1 MSSESLRICRLASVP
16 VIAVVL
22 ALTAAPLLHGAS
34 KRDVVL
40 RAAVMAD
47 SSGPD
52 RAQNLVRAVER
63 LNKALPDVT
72 IQLQLEEPP
81 SPSWADETQRLMR
94 AFAADDAPDIYAI
107 AHEFIGQ
114 FAKAGYALAL
124 DDLIRQYPDTYN
136 DFFPSIWQSV
146 KVRGRVYAIPQ
157 DTDDR
162 MLYFRVD
169 RLKQFGWS
177 DAQIKSL
184 PDRIQR
190 AEFTLTD
197 MAELA
202 KRVKDKNLVE
212 WGFYHRPTRGP
223 DYYQL
228 ILAYGGRLQDEP
240 SGKLVLTRSATL
252 EFLKLL
258 HELVYGYKVTPA
270 SMTNT
275 PWRSVHGG
283 FGGEGKVL
291 FWLGGSWNGAGYIQD
306 YGVPANDFF
315 NRMDWGLVPAG
326 RKGGKALTMSHPIIY
341 VVSARSKD
349 KDLAFRVVTE
359 ASSADLNAMHA
370 LHSFNLPVRKAV
382 TQIPTFKSNVWLSRA
397 TELLPFTTFI
407 PNHEDWGKYDQTIY
421 EAMQA
426 VETNRLTPDKA
437 LAFVEMQMKTQI
449 PDLLVE
455 E

>member
-1 MSSESLRICRLASVP
+1 MAVLGLLLGVVPSVN
-16 VIAVVL
+16 
-22 ALTAAPLLHGAS
+22 GAS
-34 KRDVVL
+34 KRDVTI

-63 LNKALPDVT
+63 LNATLTDVT
-72 IQLQLEEPP
+72 IRLELEEPP
-81 SPSWADETQRLMR
+81 SPSWADETQRLLR
-94 AFAADDAPDIYAI
+94 SFAAGDGPDIYAS

-114 FAKAGYALAL
+114 FARAGHALAL
-124 DDLIRQYPDTYN
+124 DDMIKGYPDTYN

-177 DAQIKSL
+177 DAQIKGL

-190 AEFTLTD
+190 GEFTLAD
-197 MAELA
+197 MGELA
-202 KRVKDKNLVE
+202 KRVKDKGVVE

-228 ILAYGGRLQDEP
+228 ILAYGGRLQDEQT
-240 SGKLVLTRSATL
+240 GKLVLARTATL
-252 EFLKLL
+252 DFLKLL
-258 HELVYGYKVTPA
+258 HELVYTYKVTPA

-315 NRMDWGLVPAG
+315 NRMDWGLVPTG
-326 RKGGKALTMSHPIIY
+326 RKGGKALTLSHPIIY
-341 VVSARSKD
+341 VVSARSKE
-349 KDLAFRVVTE
+349 KELAFRVVTE
-359 ASSADLNAMHA
+359 ASSADLNAAHA

-382 TQIPTFKSNVWLSRA
+382 TLIPAFKSNVWLSRA
-397 TELLPFTTFI
+397 TDLLPYTTFI
-407 PNHEDWGKYDQTIY
+407 PNHEDWGKYDQIVY

-437 LAFVEMQMKTQI
+437 LAFVETQMKAQI
-449 PDLLVE
+449 QDLLVE
-455 E
+455 D

>member
-1 MSSESLRICRLASVP
+1 
-16 VIAVVL
+16 
-22 ALTAAPLLHGAS
+22 
-34 KRDVVL
+34 
-40 RAAVMAD
+40 MAD

-63 LNKALPDVT
+63 LNKVLPDVT
-72 IQLQLEEPP
+72 IHLELEEPP

-94 AFAADDAPDIYAI
+94 SFAAGEGPDIYAT

-114 FAKAGYALAL
+114 FAKAGHALAL
-124 DDLIRQYPDTYN
+124 DDLITRFPDTYS

-146 KVRGRVYAIPQ
+146 KVRGKVYAIPQ

-177 DAQIKSL
+177 DAQIKDL
-184 PDRIQR
+184 PERIR
-190 AEFTLTD
+190 RGDFTLSN
-197 MAELA
+197 MAEVA
-202 KRVKDKNLVE
+202 KQVKEKGVVE

-228 ILAYGGRLQDEP
+228 ILAYGGRLQDEKT
-240 SGKLVLTRSATL
+240 GKLILSRRATL
-252 EFLKLL
+252 EFLTLL
-258 HELVYGYKVTPA
+258 HDLVYTYKATPA

-291 FWLGGSWNGAGYIQD
+291 FWLGGSWNAAGYMQD
-306 YGVPANDFF
+306 YGVPAGDFF
-315 NRMDWGLVPAG
+315 NRMNWGLVPGGA
-326 RKGGKALTMSHPIIY
+326 KGNKALTLSHPIVY
-341 VVSARSKD
+341 VVSARSSEKE
-349 KDLAFRVVTE
+349 LAFRVVTE
-359 ASSADLNAMHA
+359 ASSADLNATHA

-382 TQIPTFKSNVWLSRA
+382 TQIPAFKSNVWLSRA
-397 TELLPFTTFI
+397 TELLDFTTFI
-407 PNHEDWGKYDQTIY
+407 PNHEDWGKYDQIVY

-437 LAFVEMQMKTQI
+437 LTFIEGQMKTQI
-449 PDLLVE
+449 PDLQVE

>member
-1 MSSESLRICRLASVP
+1 MRSMMVGLRRASVGLLTM
-16 VIAVVL
+16 VLICGMASAVS
-22 ALTAAPLLHGAS
+22 GAS
-34 KRDVVL
+34 RRDVTI

-63 LNKALPDVT
+63 LNKVLPDVT
-72 IQLQLEEPP
+72 IHLELEEPP

-94 AFAADDAPDIYAI
+94 SFAAGEGPDIFAI

-114 FAKAGYALAL
+114 FAKAGHALVL
-124 DDLIRQYPDTYN
+124 DDLIKRFPDTYN
-136 DFFPSIWQSV
+136 DFFPSIWQAV
-146 KVRGRVYAIPQ
+146 KVRGQVYAIPQ

-177 DAQIKSL
+177 DAQIKDL
-184 PDRIQR
+184 PERIR
-190 AEFTLTD
+190 RGEFTLSS
-197 MAELA
+197 MAEVA
-202 KRVKDKNLVE
+202 KQVKEKGVVE

-228 ILAYGGRLQDEP
+228 ILAYGGRLQDEKT
-240 SGKLVLTRSATL
+240 GKLILPRRATL
-252 EFLKLL
+252 EFLRLL
-258 HELVYGYKVTPA
+258 HDLVYTYKATPA

-291 FWLGGSWNGAGYIQD
+291 FWLGGSWNAAGYMQD
-306 YGVPANDFF
+306 YGVPAADFF

-326 RKGGKALTMSHPIIY
+326 AKGNKALTLSHPIIY
-341 VVSARSKD
+341 VVSARSSEKE
-349 KDLAFRVVTE
+349 LAFRIVTE
-359 ASSADLNAMHA
+359 ASSADLNATHA

-382 TQIPTFKSNVWLSRA
+382 TQIPAFKSNVWLSRA
-397 TELLPFTTFI
+397 TELLDFTTFI
-407 PNHEDWGKYDQTIY
+407 PNHEDWGKYDQIIY

-426 VETNRLTPDKA
+426 VETNRLTPEKA
-437 LAFVEMQMKTQI
+437 LTFIEGQMKTQI
-449 PDLLVE
+449 PDLQVE

>member
-1 MSSESLRICRLASVP
+1 MRTTGWLSLRISLVLVVIGLMVATVPSV
-16 VIAVVL
+16 
-22 ALTAAPLLHGAS
+22 HGAS
-34 KRDVVL
+34 KRDVTI

-63 LNKALPDVT
+63 LNATLPDVT
-72 IQLQLEEPP
+72 IHLELEEPP
-81 SPSWADETQRLMR
+81 SASWADETQRLMR
-94 AFAADDAPDIYAI
+94 AFAAGEGPDIYAS

-114 FAKAGYALAL
+114 FAKAGHALAL
-124 DDLIRQYPDTYN
+124 DDLIKTAPDTYN

-146 KVRGRVYAIPQ
+146 KVRGRVYAVPQ

-169 RLKQFGWS
+169 RLKQFGWT
-177 DAQIKSL
+177 DAQIKGL

-190 AEFTLTD
+190 GEFTMMD

-202 KRVKDKNLVE
+202 KRVKDKSLVE

-240 SGKLVLTRSATL
+240 SGKLVLSRAATL
-252 EFLKLL
+252 DFLTLL
-258 HELVYGYKVTPA
+258 HDLVYKYQVTPA

-306 YGVPANDFF
+306 YGVPAADFF

-326 RKGGKALTMSHPIIY
+326 RKGGKALTLSHPIIY
-341 VVSARSKD
+341 VVSARSKE
-349 KDLAFRVVTE
+349 KELAFRVVTE
-359 ASSADLNAMHA
+359 ASSADLNATHA

-382 TQIPTFKSNVWLSRA
+382 TQIPAFKANVWLSRA
-397 TELLPFTTFI
+397 TELLPYTSFI
-407 PNHEDWGKYDQTIY
+407 PNHEDWGKYDQIVY

-437 LAFVEMQMKTQI
+437 LAFVETQMKTQI

-455 E
+455 P